1 VTAPDVRTAVAGAP
15 AAASGTPIG
24 VLPGDSGPDRSAVE
38 RLVTAALDED
48 LGVAPGRDVTTQA
61 TVPPDE
67 VGTAR
72 LMARA
77 DGVLAGVVVVP
88 AVLAQVAGR
97 LALPSPTMTVHLPDG
112 SALHRGDVV
121 AELTGPVQVL
131 LVAERTLLNVV
142 SRASGV
148 ATHTRRFADVLAGTG
163 ARVLDTRKTTPG
175 LRALEKYAVR
185 CGGGTNK
192 RMGLYDVAM
201 VKDNHVVAAGGV
213 APAVRAVR
221 ERFPDVAIQV
231 EADTLDQAMEALD
244 AGADF
249 LLLDNMPVPVLTE
262 VVAAVRA
269 REPETGHVELEA
281 TGNLTLD
288 TAAAV
293 ARTGV
298 DYLSVGALTH
308 SSPILDLALDL
319 DSPALVPASGSSSR
333 PTPLAAASAPAA
345 GAARVPSDLTPSD
358 LTSSDL
364 TPSDLGAFVA
374 ANPMGVL
381 ATVGAS
387 GEPEAALVGVVALA
401 DGTLLVDAL
410 GSSRKVQNIRRA
422 PRVAVVV
429 GLGDVTFQVEGV
441 ARIADGSERATL
453 AAAYEAASP
462 GSRALDPQL
471 AIIAVVPGWVRRYD
485 ATRRPADVTEAQW

>member
-1 VTAPDVRTAVAGAP
+1 MTAPD
-15 AAASGTPIG
+15 AASAEGPVEPAPVPDVPLGARAG
-24 VLPGDSGPDRSAVE
+24 VLPDDPGPDPAAVR
-38 RLVTAALDED
+38 RLVESALDED
-48 LGVAPGRDVTTQA
+48 LGAAPGRDVTTQA
-61 TVPPDE
+61 TVSADA

-77 DGVLAGVVVVP
+77 DGVLAGLVVVP
-88 AVLAQVAGR
+88 VVLEQVARR
-97 LALPSPTMTVHLPDG
+97 LALPTPTLTVHRPDG
-112 SALHRGDVV
+112 SRLTRGDVV

-131 LVAERTLLNVV
+131 LIAERTLLNLV

-163 ARVLDTRKTTPG
+163 AKVLDTRKTTPG

-201 VKDNHVVAAGGV
+201 VKDNHVVAAGGI

-221 ERFPDVAIQV
+221 TRFPDVAIQV

-249 LLLDNMPVPVLTE
+249 LLLDNMPVPVLTD

-269 REPETGHVELEA
+269 REPQTGRVELEA
-281 TGNLTLD
+281 TGNLTLE

-293 ARTGV
+293 AATGV

-319 DSPALVPASGSSSR
+319 D
-333 PTPLAAASAPAA
+333 
-345 GAARVPSDLTPSD
+345 
-358 LTSSDL
+358 
-364 TPSDLGAFVA
+364 
-374 ANPMGVL
+374 
-381 ATVGAS
+381 ATA
-387 GEPEAALVGVVALA
+387 
-401 DGTLLVDAL
+401 
-410 GSSRKVQNIRRA
+410 
-422 PRVAVVV
+422 
-429 GLGDVTFQVEGV
+429 
-441 ARIADGSERATL
+441 
-453 AAAYEAASP
+453 
-462 GSRALDPQL
+462 
-471 AIIAVVPGWVRRYD
+471 
-485 ATRRPADVTEAQW
+485 